1 MGTMPKKRNILFI
14 YVYYRTHHY
23 PQCLKHNHPNLKP
36 LVPSHL
42 PPCTP
47 IGGFAFAS
55 GYLRFLGAPLP
66 PAFPLALLA
75 GGPPNLIP
83 ISGFQTADVGATATG
98 GGATGA
104 LVGVG
109 AVSGSSAGAGA
120 L

>member
-1 MGTMPKKRNILFI
+1 MFRSRGVHT
-14 YVYYRTHHY
+14 
-23 PQCLKHNHPNLKP
+23 HNHANLKP

-47 IGGFAFAS
+47 LGGFAFAS

-66 PAFPLALLA
+66 LTLPVAFPV
-75 GGPPNLIP
+75 GGAPNLIP
-83 ISGFQTADVGATATG
+83 ISGFQTPGDAGVASTE

>member
-1 MGTMPKKRNILFI
+1 MERGHT
-14 YVYYRTHHY
+14 
-23 PQCLKHNHPNLKP
+23 HNHPNLKP

-55 GYLRFLGAPLP
+55 GYLRFLGAP
-66 PAFPLALLA
+66 FPLALPLA
-75 GGPPNLIP
+75 FPAGWPPNFMP
-83 ISGFQTADVGATATG
+83 ISGLQTADAGGVAATG

-109 AVSGSSAGAGA
+109 AVSGSSAGAAA